1 MNRKG
6 QLLLWVIWI
15 ITFPFLLWISYQM
28 SPPTIT
34 GLEFDLISF
43 LLLMCLVAFWPIIIN
58 DTPVFYIQGV
68 SLAVF
73 LYFGL
78 FVEIIF
84 TQVALIAL
92 LSKLRISRKDL
103 YRIPLN
109 SLLFISISIIGAIA
123 FNLVGGTHGGTEY
136 SAHFLSAIIAY
147 EAAIFLSNQLL
158 LNAIKSL
165 LFKERFEILTRS
177 FLWEFLTSI
186 IVFPIGVALY
196 FLYLEVGITSIL
208 FIGIPLL
215 TLSIILTLYY
225 KSNQINHY
233 LQQASEIGHQLTE
246 RLEKMKVLDIFIE
259 KITKM
264 IPVEAAYIIDVYDQD
279 KLKIVREFE
288 NGMIHLKP
296 GTNKSSKK
304 GISGYVYGIRESVL
318 FHSRKHWKNIEY
330 SQLPESVESVIG
342 VPVKRNQDLVG
353 IVILASNKKRAFD
366 RTQLMLI
373 DLLSTYLG
381 VAIENA
387 RNYEITKKQS
397 EHCPLTG
404 LYNYRFIENELQKE
418 FELISS
424 QEDKSLSII
433 LLDLDHF
440 KSVND
445 TYGHHAGNEVLI
457 ELANR
462 IVKTVG
468 GRGTVARYGGEE
480 FVVLLPSYKNED
492 TLLLAEELRQNIA
505 DTPFTIETTLQN
517 VNQTYSLLVTASFGV
532 ATAPNDADDPL
543 SLIRHADR
551 AMYIGAKRAG
561 RNRVAGYVS

>member
-1 MNRKG
+1 MNKKG
-6 QLLLWVIWI
+6 QLLIWVIWI
-15 ITFPFLLWISYQM
+15 IVFPFLLWTSYQT

-34 GLEFDLISF
+34 GLEFDLIAF
-43 LLLMCLVAFWPIIIN
+43 LILMCLVAVWPIIIN

-84 TQVALIAL
+84 TQVALIVL
-92 LSKLRISRKDL
+92 LSKLRLSRKDM

-109 SLLFISISIIGAIA
+109 SLLFISISIIGAIV
-123 FNLVGGTHGGTEY
+123 FDLVGGTHGGTEY
-136 SAHFLSAIIAY
+136 SPHFLYAIIAY
-147 EAAIFLSNQLL
+147 EATIFLSNQLL
-158 LNAIKSL
+158 LNAIKTL
-165 LFKERFEILTRS
+165 LFKERFDLLTKS

-196 FLYLEVGITSIL
+196 FLYFEVGITSIL
-208 FIGIPLL
+208 FIGVPLL

-233 LQQASEIGHQLTE
+233 LQQANEIGHQLTE
-246 RLEKMKVLDIFIE
+246 RLEKKKVLDIFIE

-279 KLKIVREFE
+279 KLVIVREFE
-288 NGMIHLKP
+288 DGIIRLKP
-296 GTNKSSKK
+296 ETNKSSKK

-318 FHSRKHWKNIEY
+318 FHSRKQWGNIQY
-330 SQLPESVESVIG
+330 SQLPDSVESVIG

-366 RTQLMLI
+366 RTQLMLL

-387 RNYEITKKQS
+387 RNYEKTKNQS
-397 EHCPLTG
+397 EHCALTG

-424 QEDKSLSII
+424 EEYKHLSII

-462 IVKTVG
+462 IMGTVG
-468 GRGTVARYGGEE
+468 GKGTVARYGGEE
-480 FVVLLPSYKNED
+480 FVVLLPGYKNEE

-505 DTPFTIETTLQN
+505 NKPFSIETTLQN
-517 VNQTYSLLVTASFGV
+517 VNQTSSIFVTASFGV

>member
-1 MNRKG
+1 MNKKG
-6 QLLLWVIWI
+6 QLLIWVIWI
-15 ITFPFLLWISYQM
+15 ISFPFLLWISYKM

-58 DTPVFYIQGV
+58 DTPVFYVQGV

-84 TQVALIAL
+84 TQVALIVL
-92 LSKLRISRKDL
+92 LSKLRLSRKDM

-109 SLLFISISIIGAIA
+109 SLLFISISIIGAIV
-123 FNLVGGTHGGTEY
+123 FNLVGGTHGTKY
-136 SAHFLSAIIAY
+136 SAQFLSAIIAY
-147 EAAIFLSNQLL
+147 EATIFLSNQLL

-165 LFKERFEILTRS
+165 LFKEKFAIFTRS
-177 FLWEFLTSI
+177 FLWEFITSI

-196 FLYLEVGITSIL
+196 FLYLEVGIASIL

-215 TLSIILTLYY
+215 ILSIILTLYY
-225 KSNQINHY
+225 KTKQINQY
-233 LQQASEIGHQLTE
+233 LQRASEIGHQLTE
-246 RLEKMKVLDIFIE
+246 RLEKKEILNVFIE

-264 IPVEAAYIIDVYDQD
+264 ISVEAAYIIDVYDND
-279 KLKIVREFE
+279 RMKIIKEFE
-288 NGMIHLKP
+288 KGQIHLKSEP
-296 GTNKSSKK
+296 NKSAYK
-304 GISGYVYGIRESVL
+304 GISGYVFGIRESVL
-318 FHSRKHWKNIEY
+318 FHSRKQWVNIKS
-330 SQLPESVESVIG
+330 SQLPDSVESVIG

-387 RNYEITKKQS
+387 RNYEKTKKQS
-397 EHCPLTG
+397 EHCALTG
-404 LYNYRFIENELQKE
+404 LFNYRFIENKLKEE
-418 FELISS
+418 FELING
-424 QEDKSLSII
+424 QVNRYLSVI
-433 LLDLDHF
+433 LFDLDHF
-440 KSVND
+440 KAVND
-445 TYGHHAGNEVLI
+445 TYGHHAGNQVLI

-462 IVKTVG
+462 IVETVG
-468 GRGTVARYGGEE
+468 ANGIVARYGGEE
-480 FVVLLPSYKNED
+480 FVVLLPDYRNEGS
-492 TLLLAEELRQNIA
+492 LLIAEKLRQKIA
-505 DTPFTIETTLQN
+505 NTPFTIETTLN
-517 VNQTYSLLVTASFGV
+517 DVNQTQTIFVTASFGV
-532 ATAPNDADDPL
+532 ATAPNDADDPF

>member
-1 MNRKG
+1 MNKKV
-6 QLLLWVIWI
+6 QALIWATWI
-15 ITFPFLLWISYQM
+15 ILSPILLWISYQM
-28 SPPTIT
+28 SPPTIK
-34 GLEFDLISF
+34 GLEIDLISF
-43 LLLMCLVAFWPIIIN
+43 LVLMCLVAFFPIIIN

-68 SLAVF
+68 SLVVF

-84 TQVALIAL
+84 TQIAVIVL
-92 LSKLRISRKDL
+92 LSKLRLRRKDL
-103 YRIPLN
+103 YRVPLN
-109 SLLFISISIIGAIA
+109 SLLFLSISIIGAIVYY
-123 FNLVGGTHGGTEY
+123 LVGGTHGRNGY

-147 EAAIFLSNQLL
+147 EATIFLSNQLL

-165 LFKERFEILTRS
+165 LFKEKFDILTKS
-177 FLWEFLTSI
+177 FLWEFVTSI
-186 IVFPIGVALY
+186 IVFPFAVALY
-196 FLYLEVGITSIL
+196 FLYFEVGISSIL

-225 KSNQINHY
+225 KSKQINHY

-246 RLEKMKVLDIFIE
+246 RLQKNEVLNIFIE

-264 IPVEAAYIIDVYDQD
+264 IPVEAAYIIDVYDQE

-288 NGMIHLKP
+288 SGFIQLKP
-296 GTNKSSKK
+296 ETNKSTKK
-304 GISGYVYGIRESVL
+304 GISGYVYAMRESVL
-318 FHSRKHWKNIEY
+318 FHSRAQWKNIQH

-387 RNYEITKKQS
+387 RNYEKTKKQS
-397 EHCPLTG
+397 EHCALTG

-424 QEDKSLSII
+424 QENKSLSII
-433 LLDLDHF
+433 LIDLDHF

-462 IVKTVG
+462 IVEAVG
-468 GRGTVARYGGEE
+468 GNGTVARYGGEE
-480 FVVLLPSYKNED
+480 FVVLLPGYSNKD
-492 TLLLAEELRQNIA
+492 SLQIAEELRQKIANI
-505 DTPFTIETTLQN
+505 PFIIESTLQN
-517 VNQTYSLLVTASFGV
+517 SNHTQALFVTASFGV